1 MSLFVIQETHRE
13 VLLALLIFILLF
25 KVFRIGSRESSL
37 PPGPLTLP
45 ILGNAHLLP
54 SRDLHLK

>member
-1 MSLFVIQETHRE
+1 MQESHGE
-13 VLLALLIFILLF
+13 VLLVLLVFFLLF
-25 KVFRIGSRESSL
+25 KVLRIGSRESSL
-37 PPGPLTLP
+37 PPGPPTLP